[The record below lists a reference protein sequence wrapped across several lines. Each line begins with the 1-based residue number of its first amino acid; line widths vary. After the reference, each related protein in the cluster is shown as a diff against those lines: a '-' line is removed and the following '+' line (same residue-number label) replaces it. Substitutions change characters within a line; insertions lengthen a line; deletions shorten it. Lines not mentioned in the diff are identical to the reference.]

1 MERAVL
7 MFTLKPG
14 REAEAEALNREFEPR
29 QREANKTIPGLAGWD
44 KFVLKG
50 KYVDVID
57 FEGSLDDVLAQAG
70 QAEAH
75 QEFLSRMHPL
85 IEETREEVPGCF
97 MKRISHYVAAEHG

>member
-7 MFTLKPG
+7 ILTLKPG
-14 REAEAEALNREFEPR
+14 KEAEAEALNRDFEPR
-29 QREANKTIPGLAGWD
+29 QREANRGISALKGWD

-57 FEGSLDDVLAQAG
+57 YEGSLDDVLAQAG
-70 QAEAH
+70 QTEAH

-85 IEETREEVPGCF
+85 IEETREDVPGCF
-97 MKRISHYVAAEHG
+97 MKRVSHYSAAESG